1 MLPGLGL
8 PRQQVV
14 GLVLASGNTLER
26 TREGT
31 DVMTR
36 FDVGDR
42 VLHPRYGPG
51 TLVSIEELSD
61 NGEADEY
68 YVIQLT
74 RRKGRLLTPVEK
86 AKTVGLHAPG
96 SKEDVDKLWKVLARQ
111 PKEMSSDYRKRR
123 RQARH
128 TFREGSLIDVG
139 RVVRDLAW
147 RKSEGQATIGDRRLL
162 KRAKNLLA
170 EELAALDA
178 MDKNEATKRVESVL
192 EEQLAA

>member
-1 MLPGLGL
+1 MIK
-8 PRQQVV
+8 
-14 GLVLASGNTLER
+14 
-26 TREGT
+26 
-31 DVMTR
+31 
-36 FDVGDR
+36 FHVGDR
-42 VLHPRYGPG
+42 LLHPRYGPG
-51 TLVSIEELSD
+51 TLVSVEELSD
-61 NGEADEY
+61 NGEVEEY

-86 AKTVGLHAPG
+86 AESVGLHKPG
-96 SKEDVDKLWKVLARQ
+96 SKEDVRKLWKVLARQ

-123 RQARH
+123 REARR

-147 RKSEGQATIGDRRLL
+147 RKSEGVATMGDRRLL

-170 EELAALDA
+170 EELAALDS
-178 MDKNEATKRVESVL
+178 MDKNEATERVESVL

>member
-1 MLPGLGL
+1 MA
-8 PRQQVV
+8 REQVV
-14 GLVLASGNTLER
+14 ELVQGSGDILER
-26 TREGT
+26 IKEGM

-42 VLHPRYGPG
+42 LLHPRYGPG

-61 NGEADEY
+61 NGEVEEY

-86 AKTVGLHAPG
+86 AEKVGLHKPG
-96 SKEDVDKLWKVLARQ
+96 SKEDVRKLWKVLARQ
-111 PKEMSSDYRKRR
+111 PKEMPSDYRKRR
-123 RQARH
+123 REARR

-147 RKSEGQATIGDRRLL
+147 RKSEGEATMGDRRLL

-178 MDKNEATKRVESVL
+178 MDKNEATERVESVL